1 MILSYLATMAASSNC
16 NPVKD
21 MALNSLVVCETTAV
35 NNITIKGRLS
45 ARTLD
50 IIGTNF
56 ATIDTDNVEDLAAT
70 GRFFGNLVSL
80 QFTFALVAQLNAQ
93 ASITVATVPS
103 YQKPLGIVT
112 GAALDSTGS
121 KAGVVWLD
129 ADGVLHLTNTG
140 STNMSAADVI
150 SGSIVYLV

>member
-1 MILSYLATMAASSNC
+1 
-16 NPVKD
+16 
-21 MALNSLVVCETTAV
+21 
-35 NNITIKGRLS
+35 
-45 ARTLD
+45 
-50 IIGTNF
+50 
-56 ATIDTDNVEDLAAT
+56 VEDLAAT